1 MVFYFVN
8 FLFLRE
14 TDVILIMPKYKHVFF
29 DLDRTLWDFDTNSRI
44 ALSEVY
50 ADFKLK
56 ERGIDSSNEFIEIYQ
71 EINEELWDLYR
82 KGLLNKRKLR
92 SLRFSKTLEHF
103 GSSDEYLGEQLGTAY
118 VEISPYKT
126 AVLPN
131 CMEILDYLAGR
142 YEMHIITNGFE
153 EVQNIKLD
161 QSGLTKYFSK
171 IITSEQAGARKPDP
185 KVFGYALDLTKGSV
199 DNSLMIGDDLR
210 TDIEGARNVNMDH
223 VYYNPNRVDHSDDL
237 FHEISDLIELKN
249 VL

>member
-1 MVFYFVN
+1 
-8 FLFLRE
+8 
-14 TDVILIMPKYKHVFF
+14 
-29 DLDRTLWDFDTNSRI
+29 
-44 ALSEVY
+44 
-50 ADFKLK
+50 
-56 ERGIDSSNEFIEIYQ
+56 
-71 EINEELWDLYR
+71 
-82 KGLLNKRKLR
+82 
-92 SLRFSKTLEHF
+92 
-103 GSSDEYLGEQLGTAY
+103 
-118 VEISPYKT
+118 
-126 AVLPN
+126 
-131 CMEILDYLAGR
+131 MEILDYLAGR

-223 VYYNPNRVDHSDDL
+223 VYYNPNRVDHSEDL

>member
-1 MVFYFVN
+1 
-8 FLFLRE
+8 
-14 TDVILIMPKYKHVFF
+14 MPKYEHVFF
-29 DLDRTLWDFDTNSRI
+29 DLDRTLWDFDTNSKL
-44 ALSEVY
+44 ALGEIY
-50 ADFKLK
+50 IEFKLK
-56 ERGIDSSNEFIEIYQ
+56 EKGIDSSIEFIDVYQ

-103 GSSDEYLGEQLGTAY
+103 GLADEYLGEQLGTAY

-161 QSGLTKYFSK
+161 KSGLTKYFSK

-185 KVFGYALDLTKGSV
+185 KVFDYAFGLTSGKV
-199 DNSLMIGDDLR
+199 KNSLMIGDDLR
-210 TDIEGARNVNMDH
+210 TDIEGARNIKMDH
-223 VYYNPNRVDHSDDL
+223 VYYNPNRIDHSEEL
-237 FHEISDLIELKN
+237 FHEIADLLELKN
-249 VL
+249 LL